1 MKVLVI
7 GAGNMGLTYASA
19 IGKSGYLKKEDL
31 MVYDKSIELRETL
44 KKANENFEV
53 YDTLEESLPVSDIIF
68 LAVKPYHND
77 ELMAEMKEMMN
88 DQQLVISIMAGV
100 TIETIQKGLG
110 INKVV
115 RAMPNL
121 PAQVGK
127 GMTSYLAAPE
137 ISRIELW
144 MVEDLLNSTGKSVR
158 VDSQMFI
165 DASTGISGSGP
176 AYVFY
181 FMESMMEAT
190 KSMGFSDNDAKVLV
204 STTFEGAIELFNKNK
219 LSPNGWMKRVA
230 SKGGTTQAAL
240 DSLEDNNVKELIH
253 DAAYAAFNRAV
264 ELGQTKEEKEQLEE
278 VEK

>member
-7 GAGNMGLTYASA
+7 GAGNMGLTYTSSIA
-19 IGKSGYLKKEDL
+19 KSGYLKKEDL
-31 MVYDKSIELRETL
+31 IIFDKSLELRETL
-44 KKANENFEV
+44 KKSTENYEV
-53 YDTLEESLPVSDIIF
+53 YDTLEDCLPIADIIF

-77 ELMAEMKEMMN
+77 ELMQEMRAMMN

-100 TIETIQKGLG
+100 TIETIQLGLG
-110 INKVV
+110 IKKVV

-144 MVEDLLNSTGKSVR
+144 MVEDLLNTTGKSVR

-181 FMESMMEAT
+181 FMESMMEAA
-190 KSMGFSDNDAKVLV
+190 KSMGFSDNDSKVLV

-219 LSPNGWMKRVA
+219 LSPDSWMKRVS

-240 DSLEDNNVKELIH
+240 DSLEDNNVQQLIH

-264 ELGQTKEEKEQLEE
+264 ELGKESTELQEK
-278 VEK
+278 

>member
-7 GAGNMGLTYASA
+7 GAGNMGLTYAKSIA
-19 IGKSGYLKKEDL
+19 KSGYLEREDL
-31 MVYDKSIELRETL
+31 LVYDKSADLRDAL
-44 KKANENFEV
+44 KKADDGFEV
-53 YDTLEESLPVSDIIF
+53 ADTLEESLPFVDIIF

-77 ELMAEMKEMMN
+77 GLMSEMIEMMD
-88 DQQLVISIMAGV
+88 DQKLVISIMAGV

-110 INKVV
+110 IKKVV

-181 FMESMMEAT
+181 FMESMMEAA
-190 KSMGFSDNDAKVLV
+190 KSMGFSDNDSKVLV
-204 STTFEGAIELFNKNK
+204 SSTFEGAIELFNKNK

-240 DSLEDNNVKELIH
+240 DSLDDNNVKDLIH

-264 ELGQTKEEKEQLEE
+264 ELGKVEEQEA

>member
-7 GAGNMGLTYASA
+7 GAGNMGLTYASSIA
-19 IGKSGYLKKEDL
+19 KSGHLKKEDL
-31 MVYDKSIELRETL
+31 MIFDKSLELLETL
-44 KKANENFEV
+44 RKSNENYEV
-53 YDTLEESLPVSDIIF
+53 YDTLLECLPIADIIF
-68 LAVKPYHND
+68 IAVKPHHND
-77 ELMAEMKEMMN
+77 TLMAEMVPFLN

-100 TIETIQKGLG
+100 TIETLQNGLG
-110 INKVV
+110 LKKIV

-144 MVEDLLNSTGKSVR
+144 MVEDLLGCTGKTVR

-181 FMESMMEAT
+181 FMESMMEAA
-190 KSMGFSDNDAKVLV
+190 KSMGFSDNDSKVLV
-204 STTFEGAIELFNKNK
+204 ITTFEGAIELFNRNK
-219 LSPNGWMKRVA
+219 LSANSWMKKVA

-240 DSLEDNNVKELIH
+240 DSLDDNNVKQLIH
-253 DAAYAAFNRAV
+253 DAAYSAFNRAI
-264 ELGQTKEEKEQLEE
+264 ELGKPSMELQEK
-278 VEK
+278 

>member
-7 GAGNMGLTYASA
+7 GAGNMGLTYTSSIA
-19 IGKSGYLKKEDL
+19 KSGYLKKEDL
-31 MVYDKSIELRETL
+31 IIFDKSLELRETL
-44 KKANENFEV
+44 KKSTENYEV
-53 YDTLEESLPVSDIIF
+53 YDTLEDCLPIADIIF

-77 ELMAEMKEMMN
+77 ELMQEMRAMMN

-100 TIETIQKGLG
+100 TIETIQNGLG
-110 INKVV
+110 IKKVV

-144 MVEDLLNSTGKSVR
+144 MVEDLLNTTGKSVR

-181 FMESMMEAT
+181 FMESMMEAA
-190 KSMGFSDNDAKVLV
+190 KSMGFSDNDSKVLV
-204 STTFEGAIELFNKNK
+204 SATFEGAIELFNKNK
-219 LSPNGWMKRVA
+219 LSPNSWMKRVS

-240 DSLEDNNVKELIH
+240 DSLEDNNVQQLIH

-264 ELGQTKEEKEQLEE
+264 ELGKESTELQEK
-278 VEK
+278 

>member
-7 GAGNMGLTYASA
+7 GAGNMGLTYTSSIA
-19 IGKSGYLKKEDL
+19 KSGYLKKEDL
-31 MVYDKSIELRETL
+31 IIFDKSLELRETL
-44 KKANENFEV
+44 KKSTENFEV
-53 YDTLEESLPVSDIIF
+53 YDTLEDCLPIADIIF

-77 ELMAEMKEMMN
+77 ELMQEMRAMMN

-100 TIETIQKGLG
+100 TIETIQLGLG
-110 INKVV
+110 IKKVV

-144 MVEDLLNSTGKSVR
+144 MVEDLLNTTGKSVR

-181 FMESMMEAT
+181 FMESMMEAA
-190 KSMGFSDNDAKVLV
+190 KSMGFSDNDSKVLV
-204 STTFEGAIELFNKNK
+204 SATFEGAIELFNKNK
-219 LSPNGWMKRVA
+219 LSPDSWMKRVS

-240 DSLEDNNVKELIH
+240 DSLIDNNVQQLIH

-264 ELGQTKEEKEQLEE
+264 ELGKESTELQEK
-278 VEK
+278 

>member
-7 GAGNMGLTYASA
+7 GAGNMGLTYGAS
-19 IGKSGYLKKEDL
+19 IGQSGYLDKEDL
-31 MVYDKSIELRETL
+31 MIYDKSTEVVEKLREKNNL
-44 KKANENFEV
+44 NYEV
-53 YDTLEESLPVSDIIF
+53 YDNLEECLPISDIIF
-68 LAVKPYHND
+68 IAVKPYHND
-77 ELMAEMKEMMN
+77 ALMEEMKPKMN
-88 DQQLVISIMAGV
+88 DQQLAISIMAGV
-100 TIETIQKGLG
+100 TIETIQAGLG
-110 INKVV
+110 IQKVV

-158 VDSQMFI
+158 VDSEKFI

-181 FMESMMEAT
+181 FMESMMEAARN
-190 KSMGFSDNDAKVLV
+190 MGFSDNDSKVLV
-204 STTFEGAIELFNKNK
+204 SQTFEGAIELFNKNK
-219 LSPNGWMKRVA
+219 LSPKGWMKRVA

-240 DSLEDNNVKELIH
+240 DSFDDNNVHNLIRE
-253 DAAYAAFNRAV
+253 AAYAAFNRAI
-264 ELGQTKEEKEQLEE
+264 ELGKPEEE
-278 VEK
+278 VELEK

>member
-7 GAGNMGLTYASA
+7 GAGNMGLTYTSSIA
-19 IGKSGYLKKEDL
+19 KSGYLKKEDL
-31 MVYDKSIELRETL
+31 IIFDKSLELRETL
-44 KKANENFEV
+44 KKSTENFKV
-53 YDTLEESLPVSDIIF
+53 YDTLEDCLPIADIIF

-77 ELMAEMKEMMN
+77 ELMQEMRAMMN

-100 TIETIQKGLG
+100 TIETIQLGLG
-110 INKVV
+110 IKKVV

-144 MVEDLLNSTGKSVR
+144 MVEDLLNTTGKSVR

-181 FMESMMEAT
+181 FMESMMEAA
-190 KSMGFSDNDAKVLV
+190 KSMGFSDNDSKVLV
-204 STTFEGAIELFNKNK
+204 SATFEGAIELFNKNK
-219 LSPNGWMKRVA
+219 LSPDSWMKRVS

-240 DSLEDNNVKELIH
+240 DSLIDNNVQQLIH

-264 ELGQTKEEKEQLEE
+264 ELGKESTELQEK
-278 VEK
+278 

>member
-7 GAGNMGLTYASA
+7 GAGNMGLTYTTSIA
-19 IGKSGYLKKEDL
+19 KSGYLKKENL
-31 MVYDKSIELRETL
+31 IIFDKSLELRETL
-44 KKANENFEV
+44 KKSSDNFTV
-53 YDTLEESLPVSDIIF
+53 YDSLEECLPIADIIF
-68 LAVKPYHND
+68 LAVKPYHN
-77 ELMAEMKEMMN
+77 EGLMEEMLSMMN
-88 DQQLVISIMAGV
+88 DQQLVISIMAGI
-100 TIETIQKGLG
+100 TIETIQGGLG
-110 INKVV
+110 IKKVV

-127 GMTSYLAAPE
+127 GMTSYLASPE

-144 MVEDLLNSTGKSVR
+144 TVEDLLNTTGKSVR

-181 FMESMMEAT
+181 FMESMMEAA
-190 KSMGFSDNDAKVLV
+190 KSMGFSENDSKVLV
-204 STTFEGAIELFNKNK
+204 STTFEGAIELFNQNK
-219 LSPNGWMKRVA
+219 LSPNSWMKRVT

-240 DSLEDNNVKELIH
+240 ESLEDNNVQQLIH

-264 ELGQTKEEKEQLEE
+264 ELGKEQKELQES
-278 VEK
+278 